1 MVDKRAVTASEK
13 ISSLLSSSLLG
24 LYRQL
29 LTRKF
34 IILMGVVS
42 LSLLLMTALL
52 MLLVGSESPLSSV
65 FILVKL
71 LLPLAIFVLVAGY
84 LFHSRVT
91 RPIALMAEQLSLVG
105 KGQVT
110 LQELTDKDS
119 EIGHLARQIQSVDSK
134 LFYRNNKLLQL
145 NEALERQSIQLKK
158 AYQVKSEFMAN
169 MSHELRTPMNGI
181 LGFIQCLQ
189 QKNLGRESNQQV
201 EYIKDSAFTLLT
213 LINEVLNFS
222 RLESDRVELCESD
235 CNLSRLVQ
243 SCVNSVAQEAS
254 LKGLKIEVNLP
265 EEERCDV
272 HADEQ
277 HLRQILTNL
286 LSNAVKFT
294 DQGFVKVSIDWLR
307 EEANEIEVCIRVI
320 DSGIGISDGQCEEI
334 FDAYSQIDGS
344 ISRQYGGTGLGLAVS
359 SRLCDLLGSK
369 LKVVSQKGVG
379 SEFSF
384 RLRLKKGV
392 GSEFSFRLRLKKA
405 LNATESQSVALSS
418 DEVCDLSK
426 FSHCR
431 ILVAEDQYVNQQLVI
446 AFLKSMGLCNI
457 DIVDNGEE
465 AVNYLDKNL
474 PDLILM
480 DCQMPVMGGLEAT
493 RKIREKQNCAQL
505 PIIALTANVLESEKQ
520 QCFDAG
526 MDAYLA
532 KPIIKINLFSTL
544 LSVLSAD
551 AVS

>member
-1 MVDKRAVTASEK
+1 MVDKRVVTASEK
-13 ISSLLSSSLLG
+13 ISSLLSSSVLG

-52 MLLVGSESPLSSV
+52 MLLVGSESLPSSV

-84 LFHSRVT
+84 LFHSRLT

-145 NEALERQSIQLKK
+145 NEALERQSIQLRK

-294 DQGFVKVSIDWLR
+294 DHGFVKVSVDWLR
-307 EEANEIEVCIRVI
+307 EQANQVEVCIRVI
-320 DSGIGISDGQCEEI
+320 DSGIGISDSQCEGI
-334 FDAYSQIDGS
+334 FEAYSQVDGS

-384 RLRLKKGV
+384 RLRLKK
-392 GSEFSFRLRLKKA
+392 A
-405 LNATESQSVALSS
+405 LNATESQPVAVNS
-418 DEVCDLSK
+418 DEVCDLSR

-457 DIVDNGEE
+457 DTVDNGEE
-465 AVNYLDKNL
+465 AVNYLDKHL

-551 AVS
+551 PVS

>member
-52 MLLVGSESPLSSV
+52 MLLVGSESPTSSV

-235 CNLSRLVQ
+235 CNLTRLVQ

-344 ISRQYGGTGLGLAVS
+344 ISRQYGGTGLGLTVS

-379 SEFSF
+379 SEF
-384 RLRLKKGV
+384 L
-392 GSEFSFRLRLKKA
+392 FRLRLKKA
-405 LNATESQSVALSS
+405 LNATESQPVALSS
-418 DEVCDLSK
+418 DEVCDLSR

-457 DIVDNGEE
+457 DIVGNGEE
-465 AVNYLDKNL
+465 AVHYLDKNL

>member
-34 IILMGVVS
+34 LILMGVVS
-42 LSLLLMTALL
+42 LSLLLMTAML
-52 MLLVGSESPLSSV
+52 MLLVSSESPPSSV
-65 FILVKL
+65 FILVNL
-71 LLPLAIFVLVAGY
+71 LLPLTIFVLVAGY

-272 HADEQ
+272 HADGQ

-320 DSGIGISDGQCEEI
+320 DSGIGISDCQCEEI

-384 RLRLKKGV
+384 RLRLKK
-392 GSEFSFRLRLKKA
+392 A
-405 LNATESQSVALSS
+405 LNTTEPQSVALSS

-457 DIVDNGEE
+457 DVVDNGEE